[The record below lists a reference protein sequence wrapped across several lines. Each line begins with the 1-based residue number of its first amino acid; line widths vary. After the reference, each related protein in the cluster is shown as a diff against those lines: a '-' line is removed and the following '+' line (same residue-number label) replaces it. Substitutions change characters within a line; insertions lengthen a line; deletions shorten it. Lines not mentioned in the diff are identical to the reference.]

1 MSRKLLAIGLLA
13 TSMMAAPAFAAVNI
27 AGSLVV
33 DAYSGTNNGLTINIG
48 NNNGVPAFLLSNTST
63 VNLFTIST
71 PESAVNNDDYTHQP
85 ITVTFNF
92 TDPSDASGNPITG
105 NTSGDTSPL
114 FILSGF
120 FQNGEVVWDGPQ
132 TFTFGNGG
140 AFSVAL
146 SDATFNEGAFWGLG
160 NRGANITGTFTL
172 LSDSTAA
179 VPEPATWAMMIAG
192 FGLVGA
198 SMRRRQK
205 VSVTYA

>member
-27 AGSLVV
+27 AGTLSVN
-33 DAYSGTNNGLTINIG
+33 AYNGTNNGLTINIG
-48 NNNGVPAFLLSNTST
+48 NNNGVPSFLLSNTST

-92 TDPSDASGNPITG
+92 TDPSDAAGNPIAG
-105 NTSGDTSPL
+105 NTSGDTSL
-114 FILSGF
+114 FGF
-120 FQNGEVVWDGPQ
+120 FQNGQVVWDGPQ

-160 NRGANITGTFTL
+160 NHGAHITGTFTL
-172 LSDSTAA
+172 LSDSTPA
-179 VPEPATWAMMIAG
+179 VPEPATWAMMIGG
-192 FGLVGA
+192 FGLIGA
-198 SMRRRQK
+198 AMRRRQK